1 MSRESRAR
9 PPLGLNDSRGYPE
22 LLEQA
27 AQTAHKNTAVR
38 VFTPKTGYLSSG
50 H

>member
-1 MSRESRAR
+1 
-9 PPLGLNDSRGYPE
+9 LGLNDSRGYPE

-27 AQTAHKNTAVR
+27 AQIANKNTAVR